1 MNPKQLSRYLRQIL
15 LGSVLT
21 MTVLAACLVWQVT
34 VAQTARRWLSHSD
47 RVTTSLD
54 LLQKLIDDQETS
66 LRGYQLT
73 GDPQMLDPF
82 KAANNRIE
90 PLFGSLHQAIA
101 DNPKQSAGL
110 TLMQERYERWLA
122 FAQKMLT
129 ENPAGLR
136 DPQLNEQGK
145 ILMDQ
150 VRAAAFELQSRE
162 AALRRQRYDDAQR
175 EERRTLRFI
184 SLGGPLAGLL
194 LGLFMVMRLR
204 AVSRAYSRSAIELE
218 HRAHELHTG
227 REWLQTTLESIGDAV
242 IACDSEGNV
251 DFLNAVAQK
260 LTGWTATEA
269 KGKPLTTVFHIVNEE
284 TRAVCENPV
293 DKVRRLNTVVGL
305 ANHTVLISKDGREYV
320 IDDSASPIRGDDDRM
335 LGVVLVFRDV
345 TELRRTEAALLA
357 NEKLAI
363 AGRLA
368 ASIAHEIHNPL
379 DSIANLLYLIKDEK
393 NSAKSAEYLGFA
405 QQELDR
411 VMQISRTMLS
421 LYREPSSPAELDL
434 RELLESVLLLLD
446 RRLAEQHIVLV
457 RDFPER
463 VIIQGFPGE
472 LRQVLTNVI
481 VNAAEASGAHGRIA
495 IRLESVPPEEFRGAG
510 AVIEVRDSGAGIEE
524 GAAASLF
531 QPFFTTKGERGT
543 GLGLWVSLGIVQKHG
558 GTMRIMNS
566 TTPDYP
572 GALVRIFLPTR
583 TMATSMRRNK
593 ALKAGTE

>member
-1 MNPKQLSRYLRQIL
+1 
-15 LGSVLT
+15 

-393 NSAKSAEYLGFA
+393 SSAKSAEYLGFA

-481 VNAAEASGAHGRIA
+481 VNAAEASGAHGRIS

-593 ALKAGTE
+593 ALKAGPE

>member
-393 NSAKSAEYLGFA
+393 SSAKSAEYLGFA

-481 VNAAEASGAHGRIA
+481 VNAAEASGAHGRIS

-593 ALKAGTE
+593 ALKAGPE

>member
-1 MNPKQLSRYLRQIL
+1 M
-15 LGSVLT
+15 GSVLT

-204 AVSRAYSRSAIELE
+204 AVSRAYSRSAAELE
-218 HRAHELHTG
+218 HRAQELHTG

-566 TTPDYP
+566 TAPDYP

-593 ALKAGTE
+593 ALKAGPE

>member
-1 MNPKQLSRYLRQIL
+1 M
-15 LGSVLT
+15 GSVLT

-393 NSAKSAEYLGFA
+393 SSAKSAEYLGFA

-481 VNAAEASGAHGRIA
+481 VNAAEASGAHGRIS

-593 ALKAGTE
+593 ALKAGPE